1 MIVQEIIEGRD
12 LIKTYSNIGKP
23 ILQVE
28 TGAIYGEAIDIYPC
42 PYTYEETDMPLDNE
56 ELEDGEAFEILMG
69 GADD

>member
-42 PYTYEETDMPLDNE
+42 PYTYEETDPLDDEEIENE
-56 ELEDGEAFEILMG
+56 EAFEIIMG
-69 GADD
+69 DAEI